1 MIINNNYS
9 SNLNFTSKLN
19 PIKPLKLKTE
29 KGKIQISELSGNDL
43 TDKAVVREVVD
54 MFCRNFIRD
63 TDDPAWFKYQYKE
76 YKKLFSVLKKQFVE
90 DIFDLVKKDDG
101 NLSIVVARNSKRKI
115 CGGIVTRGFSELP
128 QAKMTT
134 LYVDNLAVDR
144 KYRGSGLAKTLTDL
158 CLNSANEKYT
168 DAFVVS
174 SNRAIGFYEKL
185 NFKILNALNE
195 NENRVINFMKSMRFD
210 VDMYVTPMSKVLNGN
225 EPRWYDRL
233 PEYLKCFDF

>member
-1 MIINNNYS
+1 M
-9 SNLNFTSKLN
+9 
-19 PIKPLKLKTE
+19 
-29 KGKIQISELSGNDL
+29 
-43 TDKAVVREVVD
+43 
-54 MFCRNFIRD
+54 
-63 TDDPAWFKYQYKE
+63 
-76 YKKLFSVLKKQFVE
+76 
-90 DIFDLVKKDDG
+90 VKKDDG